1 MKIFKLT
8 KKNQKEAIKITL
20 KILKNDGLVVFPS
33 DTVYGLLTEAT
44 NERAVK
50 KLINFKNRPPG
61 KPISVFLS
69 DFSMIDD
76 YVFIN
81 KNQKNILKKLLPGPF
96 TIILKSKNKVCSL
109 IESEKKTLGIRIPDF
124 SLILELVKN
133 FKKPITATSA
143 NISGHSPHYRVES
156 LLKQLSDKK
165 KELIDLIVN
174 AGVLPRNKPSTIIDI
189 TEDNFKILRKGDIV
203 FSDEKTFYS
212 KTPTQTKKIASYFLK
227 KLNFSFDKPLIFILK
242 AEMGAG
248 KTVFVKGMAQFFGIK
263 KIISPSFV
271 IFYEYKLKNQKIN
284 NFIHFDF
291 YNIQEE
297 EEINDLKINDYLKPG
312 NILAIEWG
320 EKAGSLMS
328 LFKNKAKI
336 VFIEIEYVSEKER
349 KIKISY

>member
-1 MKIFKLT
+1 MKIIKFE
-8 KKNQKEAIKITL
+8 KNNHKEIIYKTL
-20 KILKNDGLVVFPS
+20 DVLRKRGLVIFPS
-33 DTVYGLLTEAT
+33 DTVYGLLVDAT
-44 NERAVK
+44 NEEAVK
-50 KLINFKNRPPG
+50 KLISFKNRPIG
-61 KPISVFLS
+61 KPISVFLA
-69 DFSMIDD
+69 DFKMAKEH
-76 YVFIN
+76 VFIN
-81 KNQKNILKKLLPGPF
+81 ENQKNILEKILPGPF
-96 TIILKSKNKVCSL
+96 TVILKSCQKVSSL
-109 IESEKKTLGIRIPDF
+109 IESERKTLGIRIPDYP
-124 SLILELVKN
+124 LILELVKN

-143 NISGHSPHYRVES
+143 NISGRPPHYRIES

-165 KELIDLIVN
+165 KQLVDLIVD

-189 TEDNFKILRKGDIV
+189 TENDFKILRKGDIV

-227 KLNFSFDKPLIFILK
+227 KLNFSFDRPLIVILK

-297 EEINDLKINDYLKPG
+297 EEI
-312 NILAIEWG
+312 
-320 EKAGSLMS
+320 
-328 LFKNKAKI
+328 
-336 VFIEIEYVSEKER
+336 
-349 KIKISY
+349 